1 MADTSLSEKKIGL
14 LVWKL
19 SNFWQSRLRKILKK
33 HEITL
38 NEYLILESIIIIK
51 NEHDELSQIQ
61 ISSFAGIDITVASV
75 TFKILE
81 KKNLL
86 TRKPKVDQRKKIIE
100 ILPKGVNLYYL
111 INPLIIEEENK
122 IFNKLQNET
131 NNFANLLKF
140 LLGKSLRIKATK
152 II

>member
-61 ISSFAGIDITVASV
+61 ISLFSGIDISVASV

-81 KKNLL
+81 KKKLL
-86 TRKPKVDQRKKIIE
+86 TRKIKVDQRKKIIE